1 MKRPTQMT
9 LAEIHDVRPPPPDP
23 PLELDQKA
31 RKRDR
36 TIRAIGM
43 DKTRAFL
50 IEKATETAV
59 LICKAKGWCTSVDV
73 MRAMRTHPEL
83 NPMLDA
89 VDARFLGGVLLPS
102 RGFVKLEYVNEG
114 SKGRPIPRWTRKT

>member
-1 MKRPTQMT
+1 MKAKQLMLLEMREPAPQ
-9 LAEIHDVRPPPPDP
+9 APHPPIK
-23 PLELDQKA
+23 LDRKA
-31 RKRDR
+31 RKRDE

-59 LICKAKGWCTSVDV
+59 LICQVKGWCTSVDV
-73 MRAMRTHPEL
+73 MRAMRTHPDL

-89 VDARFLGGVLLPS
+89 VDSRFLGAVLLPS
-102 RGFVKLEYVNEG
+102 RGFVKLDYIGAG
-114 SKGRPIPRWTRKT
+114 SKGRPIPRWTRKP